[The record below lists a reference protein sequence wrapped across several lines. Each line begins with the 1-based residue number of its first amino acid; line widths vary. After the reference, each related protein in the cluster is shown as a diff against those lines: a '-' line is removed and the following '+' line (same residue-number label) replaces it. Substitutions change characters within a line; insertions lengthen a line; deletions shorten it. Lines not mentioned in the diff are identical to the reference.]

1 MNILD
6 QILQYANQ
14 IKNQTG
20 KFLNTSQI
28 VGSVLVG
35 ITEYIKNIVSGQIR
49 QPAVDTYALL
59 LSTYPTPANGWT
71 VLVRAD
77 KTIYQWNGSQWVNLE
92 SAVYPE
98 NVATQDDLD
107 DYAKTT
113 TTDGTLV
120 RTADGTIP
128 NVDLSAK
135 ADKVST
141 LAQPVTYYKAAS
153 GDTTGETDLTTEF
166 KASFV
171 PTTVAYMGI
180 HRWFFNGLNSN
191 PPSNGNA
198 PVASGD
204 GSANIA
210 GYMAIYKLEPNT
222 TYEIDGNANYIPN
235 FGEPPYYNIDANSNL
250 VAWNN
255 GSPVKREMP
264 SWVLVAANSSGA
276 MQYATTPAYYC
287 YPDYK
292 KKYRFTTPNQE
303 LYLCGY
309 VAISSAPT
317 FVVAA
322 ASMPMPSMVFDSRE
336 TISLKKVSGA
346 TGTADALVDVNGVSL
361 KSLDF
366 GTDIK
371 AEITKI
377 EGIVSHPSGGDPNPN
392 LFEGIPTPLTVLDRN
407 IDVNGV
413 VVPAGNTAGASYCY
427 IDYYF
432 PVKPGLYKLN
442 LSPYRRNSWTVS
454 GTTYSCVEFS
464 LCGENQVFIPW
475 PANMPEQPLNRPG
488 IAAAGVNPR
497 TYAYINVPY
506 GLGVKYIRINAVK
519 NTYDTVAAS
528 EEGLILQ
535 KVYSEDA
542 VETDNLKVEIA
553 ANQLSDA
560 QAYGTDGK
568 IQIPTLMVPESN
580 IIKDGSSGG
589 DDTYKISMRN
599 TNTFVG
605 SLNTAIDQIFA
616 LKSHAR
622 HVLCGHFTTDGS
634 AGNGALKALVAT
646 QKAVAQNR
654 NIPFIDLASIMGYT
668 LNDTNIVNGIDYN
681 NLKSWCDDG
690 LHPGLSSSSAM
701 ADALFSAVYE
711 LLKPIFGNSWMGK
724 NVTVIGDSIAAGYS
738 YNGTTVSW
746 AQFISRALTALGANV
761 TLYASSGG
769 VLRAT
774 DTDNVTLSNS
784 FMGNNVSNW
793 GFQAQILDRIVAGTD
808 IADLYLWEIGHNDF
822 MADIRDFKINWN

>member
-1 MNILD
+1 MATKDEIEIIDINSLSE
-6 QILQYANQ
+6 A
-14 IKNQTG
+14 
-20 KFLNTSQI
+20 TSI
-28 VGSVLVG
+28 DGLYTPG
-35 ITEYIKNIVSGQIR
+35 INSTNEPVKV
-49 QPAVDTYALL
+49 PVALL
-59 LSTYPTPANGWT
+59 KGNSPVMTIGDNGNWFVDGVDSGKPSRGETGEVTAAELATKANKIASNNSPA
-71 VLVRAD
+71 A
-77 KTIYQWNGSQWVNLE
+77 
-92 SAVYPE
+92 
-98 NVATQDDLD
+98 
-107 DYAKTT
+107 
-113 TTDGTLV
+113 
-120 RTADGTIP
+120 
-128 NVDLSAK
+128 
-135 ADKVST
+135 
-141 LAQPVTYYKAAS
+141 YYMPAS
-153 GDTTGETDLTTEF
+153 GDNTSETDLTASF

-250 VAWNN
+250 VAWNG

-287 YPDYK
+287 YPNYK
-292 KKYRFTTPNQE
+292 QKYRFTTPNQD

-309 VAISSAPT
+309 VAISAAPT

-464 LCGENQVFIPW
+464 LCDENQVFIPW

-488 IAAAGVNPR
+488 IGASGSNPK

-528 EEGLILQ
+528 DEGLILQ

-553 ANQLSDA
+553 ANQLTDA

-568 IQIPTLMVPESN
+568 IQIPTLMIPESN
-580 IIKDGSSGG
+580 IIKDGSGG

-605 SLNTAIDQIFA
+605 SLNRAIDQIFA
-616 LKSHAR
+616 LKPKAR
-622 HVLCGHFTTDGS
+622 HAFVGHFTTDGS

-646 QKAVAQNR
+646 QKAVCQNR
-654 NIPFIDLASIMGYT
+654 NIPFIDLASRMGYT
-668 LNDTNIVNGIDYN
+668 LNSSNIVNDVDYN

-690 LHPGLSSSSAM
+690 LHPGLSASSAM
-701 ADALFSAVYE
+701 ADSLFYATYE
-711 LLKPIFGNSWMGK
+711 LLKPIFGNAWQGK

-738 YNGTTVSW
+738 YNGTTVGW
-746 AQFISRALTALGANV
+746 AQFITRALTALGANV

-774 DTDNVTLSNS
+774 DTDNVALSNS
-784 FMGNNVSNW
+784 FMGNNVTGW
-793 GFQAQILDRIVAGTD
+793 GFQAQILDKLTAGTD

-822 MADIRDFKINWN
+822 MADIRDFKINW